1 MQPLNFY
8 SVDQANDATLSTI
21 ALHLWSLSIDEQ
33 VAIAIA
39 ALYEAYE
46 PDAICFDYDRCPS
59 RRYDQCIELI
69 QLLSKPGKL
78 ALGRA
83 VLEHLAV
90 VELVGKR
97 KGISISDDFCTLPV
111 LAANWEG

>member
-1 MQPLNFY
+1 MQPLNFH
-8 SVDQANDATLSTI
+8 SVDQANDAILDTI
-21 ALHLWSLSIDEQ
+21 APHLWSLSIDEQ

-46 PDAICFDYDRCPS
+46 PDGILFDYECCPS

-83 VLEHLAV
+83 IFEHLAV
-90 VELVGKR
+90 VEMAGTR
-97 KGISISDDFCTLPV
+97 DEISRSDNFCTFIALLKAEV
-111 LAANWEG
+111 

>member
-1 MQPLNFY
+1 MQPLNFH

-21 ALHLWSLSIDEQ
+21 ALHLWSLSRDQQ

-46 PDAICFDYDRCPS
+46 PDANSFDYECCPS
-59 RRYDQCIELI
+59 RQYDQCIELI

-78 ALGRA
+78 ALCRA
-83 VLEHLAV
+83 ITEHLAV
-90 VELVGKR
+90 AEMAGRRGKATT
-97 KGISISDDFCTLPV
+97 SDNFCTLPV

>member
-1 MQPLNFY
+1 
-8 SVDQANDATLSTI
+8 
-21 ALHLWSLSIDEQ
+21 LWSLSIDEQ

-46 PDAICFDYDRCPS
+46 PDAILFDYERCPS

-83 VLEHLAV
+83 ILEHLAV
-90 VELVGKR
+90 VEMAGKSE
-97 KGISISDDFCTLPV
+97 GAAASDNFCTCVAL
-111 LAANWEG
+111 LSNAAVI